1 LAHHILIIDDDAE
14 VRDLLVDLLTRLGH
28 HADSTGSGSAALTM
42 LAERSYALILTD
54 LRMPT
59 IAGEVLYQTIAQR
72 WPHLASRVVF
82 VTGEEPLPS
91 RVAML
96 FGTGNVPIL
105 RKPFTSEDLRRLVE
119 RMLIQ
124 APERRPQDLLDHP

>member
-1 LAHHILIIDDDAE
+1 LAHRILIIDDEAE
-14 VRDLLVDLLTRLGH
+14 VRDFLVDLLTRFGH
-28 HADSTGSGSAALTM
+28 HADSTGSGSEALTM

-91 RVAML
+91 SLAML
-96 FGTGNVPIL
+96 FGAGDVPIL
-105 RKPFTSEDLRRLVE
+105 RKPFTSEELRQLVE
-119 RMLIQ
+119 RMLLQ
-124 APERRPQDLLDHP
+124 AP

>member
-1 LAHHILIIDDDAE
+1 MTHRILIIDDEVE
-14 VRDLLVDLLTRLGH
+14 VRDFLVDLLTRFGH
-28 HADSTGSGSAALTM
+28 RADSTGNGGEALTM
-42 LAERSYALILTD
+42 LAERSYALILSD

-91 RVAML
+91 SLAML
-96 FGTGNVPIL
+96 FGTGNVPVL
-105 RKPFTSEDLRRLVE
+105 RKPFTPEELRQLVE

-124 APERRPQDLLDHP
+124 AP

>member
-1 LAHHILIIDDDAE
+1 LTHRILIIDDEAE
-14 VRDLLVDLLTRLGH
+14 VRDFLGDLLTRFGH
-28 HADSTGSGSAALTM
+28 HADSTGSGSEALTM
-42 LAERSYALILTD
+42 LAERSYALIPTD

-82 VTGEEPLPS
+82 VTGEEPFPS
-91 RVAML
+91 SLAKL
-96 FGTGNVPIL
+96 FGAGDVPVL
-105 RKPFTSEDLRRLVE
+105 RKPFTFEELRRLVE

-124 APERRPQDLLDHP
+124 AP

>member
-1 LAHHILIIDDDAE
+1 MVHRILIIDDEAE
-14 VRDLLVDLLTRLGH
+14 VRHFLVELLTRFGH
-28 HADSTGSGSAALTM
+28 HADSTGNGSEALTM

-54 LRMPT
+54 LRMPK

-82 VTGEEPLPS
+82 VTGEVPLPS
-91 RVAML
+91 RVATL
-96 FGTGNVPIL
+96 FGAGNVPIL
-105 RKPFTSEDLRRLVE
+105 RKPFTSEELRRLVE

-124 APERRPQDLLDHP
+124 AP